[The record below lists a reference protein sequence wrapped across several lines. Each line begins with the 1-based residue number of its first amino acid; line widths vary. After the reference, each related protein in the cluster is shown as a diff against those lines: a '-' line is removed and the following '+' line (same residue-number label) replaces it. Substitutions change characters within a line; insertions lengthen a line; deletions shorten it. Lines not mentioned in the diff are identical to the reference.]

1 MSLTRALRLGLRREV
16 LILLPV
22 ALFILTLLAA
32 FTLWLY
38 RSAVLDLAEE
48 RRAEALVA
56 AERLA
61 AAVSSDGLKSAA
73 NFDRLAPQAARLAL
87 LTRKGQPILEVGST
101 SLGDQLAPFRGLDL
115 SHPQVVGPGG
125 LLPDVVSAVAPA
137 VGKLRSHYVRVDLR
151 ADKLADEL
159 DRVETLTWLVI
170 AIPAILFLV
179 VVLSMRSLMVPYETM
194 LERARQARPDDA
206 EDRDEMDFL
215 VGTFERAL
223 SALSESPEDGV
234 KADIAALERTLGPSL
249 ESGLLLLDRHA
260 RVISLNPVGALMLG
274 RPPSQP
280 GTALDQALRKHAE
293 LLAVVQEVVDSGNS
307 IHRREVRVAL
317 EDEPRTLG
325 LTAHALR
332 RDDGHVRGYLVLF
345 ADLTEARRRA
355 EEEQLATSL
364 TQVGELA
371 AGVAHEMR
379 NSLATLK
386 GYLRLVEKAPDEE
399 SITDYLSEINRESD
413 HLQRV
418 LEDFLSFA
426 RPGTRRLETLDLT
439 SIAGRAAADPALEGL
454 EVKVEFDRHLDADI
468 KGDPQLLERAV
479 RNLLHNAAEAE
490 RQSGGSGPL
499 RVNVRS
505 GPSGVTLLVEDR
517 GPGIPE
523 EVRQR
528 LFRPFATGRSDG
540 VGLGLALA
548 RRIVDM
554 HGGRLTL
561 EARPLG
567 GTRAVMEFPAP
578 QAGGLEAGSGARVL
592 PSNR

>member
-1 MSLTRALRLGLRREV
+1 MRLTRALRLGMRREV

-38 RSAVLDLAEE
+38 RDAVHDLAEA

-61 AAVSSDGLKSAA
+61 AAVSEEGLPSASE
-73 NFDRLAPQAARLAL
+73 FDRLAPQAARLAL
-87 LTRKGQPILEVGST
+87 LNRRGQPILEVGST
-101 SLGDQLAPFRGLDL
+101 AIGDQLAPFRGLDL
-115 SHPQVVGPGG
+115 NRSHSLGPGG
-125 LLPDVVSAVAPA
+125 LLPKVVSAVAPA
-137 VGKLRSHYVRVDLR
+137 VGELRSHYVRVDLKAER
-151 ADKLADEL
+151 LAAEL
-159 DRVETLTWLVI
+159 HRVKTLTWLVF
-170 AIPAILFLV
+170 AIPAVLFLV

-194 LERARQARPDDA
+194 LERARQARPEDA

-223 SALSESPEDGV
+223 SALDETSADGV
-234 KADIAALERTLGPSL
+234 EADIAALERTLGPSL

-260 RVISLNPVGALMLG
+260 RVLSLNPVGALMLG
-274 RPPSQP
+274 RPPSRP
-280 GTALDQALRKHAE
+280 GTELDQAIGRHPE
-293 LLAVVQEVVDSGNS
+293 LLAVVREVVETGQS
-307 IHRREVRVAL
+307 IHRREVRVGP
-317 EDEPRTLG
+317 DEESRTLG

-332 RDDGHVRGYLVLF
+332 RDDGRVRGYLALF
-345 ADLTEARRRA
+345 ADLTESRQRA

-364 TQVGELA
+364 VQVGELA

-379 NSLATLK
+379 NSLGTIK
-386 GYLRLVEKAPDEE
+386 GYLKLVEKAPDEE

-426 RPGTRRLETLDLT
+426 RPGTTRLETLDLT
-439 SIAGRAAADPALEGL
+439 AIASRASADPALEGF
-454 EVKVEFDRHLDADI
+454 EVEVGFERGIDADI

-499 RVNVRS
+499 KVDVRRGS
-505 GPSGVTLLVEDR
+505 DGVTLLVEDR
-517 GPGIPE
+517 GPGIPD

-528 LFRPFATGRSDG
+528 LFRPFATGRADG

-554 HGGRLTL
+554 HGGRLSL

-567 GTRAVMEFPAP
+567 GTRAVMEFPARQP
-578 QAGGLEAGSGARVL
+578 SGLESDDRPPVL
-592 PSNR
+592 PSGD